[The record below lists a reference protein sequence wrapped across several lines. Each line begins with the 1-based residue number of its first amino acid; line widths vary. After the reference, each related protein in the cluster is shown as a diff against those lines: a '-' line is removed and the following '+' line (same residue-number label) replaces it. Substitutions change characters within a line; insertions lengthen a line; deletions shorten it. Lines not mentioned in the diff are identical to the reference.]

1 MKTYKFVMLRV
12 YATQLEYT
20 AESLEDAQEM
30 LFDDDNKDDAELNQC
45 NTSTTFYI
53 EDESQGEMDLKYTV
67 SGLKQII

>member
-30 LFDDDNKDDAELNQC
+30 LFDDDNKYDAELDQM
-45 NTSTTFYI
+45 NTSQSFYI
-53 EDESQGEMDLKYTV
+53 VDESQGEMDLKYTV